1 MSHDLRQ
8 QRRRPVRA
16 SRSVSPVKVSVAIL
30 VSAVAVVAL
39 FAAGIAA
46 QQFSGGL
53 PVAGQAAGASAGPAT
68 PSPSP
73 KKTGPAFGDPV
84 RDGQFEFTVTR
95 VDCSKSTVGLEH
107 IKRTAEGRFCVISLT
122 VRNIGD
128 DSKYFVG
135 QAQTAYDG
143 SGTAYD
149 SDELAGL
156 YANRGVEAFVQKL
169 APAEKVT
176 GKLVFDVPK
185 NVALTTLELHDS
197 PLSGGVLAPL
207 R

>member
-8 QRRRPVRA
+8 QRRPVRA
-16 SRSVSPVKVSVAIL
+16 AKRVSPVKVSVAIL
-30 VSAVAVVAL
+30 VSAVAVVVL

-46 QQFSGGL
+46 QQFSHGL
-53 PVAGQAAGASAGPAT
+53 PVAGTAAGSTAGPAAA
-68 PSPSP
+68 SPSP
-73 KKTGPAFGDPV
+73 KNTGPAFGDAI
-84 RDGQFEFTVTR
+84 RDGQFEFTVTK
-95 VDCSKSTVGLEH
+95 VDCSRTTVGLEH
-107 IKRTAEGRFCVISLT
+107 IKRTAEGRFCIISLT

-135 QAQTAYDG
+135 QAQTAYDR
-143 SGTAYD
+143 SGTAYET
-149 SDELAGL
+149 DELAGL

-169 APAEKVT
+169 GPGDKTT

-185 NVALTTLELHDS
+185 KTDLTALELHDS
-197 PLSGGVLAPL
+197 PLSGGVRAPL